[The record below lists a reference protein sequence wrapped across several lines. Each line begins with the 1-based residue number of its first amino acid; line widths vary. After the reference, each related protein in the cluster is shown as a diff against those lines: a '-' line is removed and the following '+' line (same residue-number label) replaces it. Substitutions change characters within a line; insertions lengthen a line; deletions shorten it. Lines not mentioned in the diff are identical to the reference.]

1 MSYTNT
7 NTNIRTRARYSRRRQ
22 AREPDVRRDA
32 TLTRRRETRDATR
45 RAAYGTARPHGTNRM
60 QSELYDSLLDGY
72 FLITSWPLDSC
83 ARSTQGRSL
92 SHHSATLSHEPR
104 RRDHRSEI
112 GLYPPTTIELLPTAA
127 STDTIQLLPDPP
139 DSSCCRARDRSTVS
153 SAAASRRCQRRRAQP
168 APYPP

>member
-32 TLTRRRETRDATR
+32 TRDETRDATR